1 MRPFNPKTMKQ
12 LINCLLLSLL
22 FSCSLLQKEPDF
34 ILENDHLKIG
44 WELREEG
51 YKISEVA
58 IKVEGKW
65 QTLPNTSGKYT
76 LIRAETRP
84 EERSEQPYQ
93 TTTGQKFPEE
103 IYKYQTEHWKEQV
116 NPVALNTAGETIE
129 FFPDEAQQIGENKV
143 QFKEKT
149 DWGTVMITWSLD
161 PKYPQ
166 DILIEEKLEVSRD
179 GYYSLSSPT
188 LLTIPEADLEWA
200 TVPGYFH
207 GNKLESNL
215 VLGYGYGNGVPSS
228 PIIFSEKT
236 TTTLSPIISSKL
248 GFTLALI
255 SNPELGRDPWKKDQL
270 THYDWNVGLSH
281 MNRNSELTPSL
292 YYPVLGQ
299 YESERKKG
307 ESVEFGF
314 RFSLSDRDWF
324 ETLNHAVY
332 NVFEFEKGLRLRKN
346 SQSLSSRL
354 NDMFGYLTDPVTSLW
369 RIENFE
375 GVKIGA
381 QAYLGGV
388 VGSDKDAMKNADYG
402 AMWMLANATGSSYLK
417 EKVLPFALN
426 FKLAQQQTS
435 EGFFQGAA
443 IGQYFLSK
451 PKIFVEE
458 WGKMVEPI
466 ALTYYIMLDIGNI
479 LLFEPENEE
488 LKNRL
493 NLGADLLLDW
503 QKEDG
508 SWAVAY
514 SREEEEIFL
523 ELKDFRPTFYGLLV
537 AYRILKDQKYLD
549 AAIRGADWYLENGV
563 KNGSFL
569 GVCGDMRYA
578 PDFATGQTA
587 QAFLDLFDLTG
598 EEKYQD
604 AAIQAAKIYTTY
616 IYTHPIPSQET
627 KTVNGKQVQDWE
639 IAQAGLSFE
648 HGGTLGS
655 ANFHGPILLASH
667 AGMFIRMHQLTG
679 ERIFADMARSAAI
692 GRHAFVDEKTGVAS
706 YYWKTMDNGPGPF
719 PHHAWWQIGW
729 ITDYLLAE
737 IEMRSNGNI
746 IFPRGFITPKVG
758 PHQSYG
764 FEAGKIFG
772 EKAVLKMVPD
782 AVSVSNPS
790 IEYVVASSEKGDKLW
805 ITLLNQENEIVNA
818 DLDIDFFA
826 LEGARVSGVKV
837 LDQSGNTKVQQKTIE
852 EWTASIPAF
861 GLVIFEFILE
871 TKP

>member
-1 MRPFNPKTMKQ
+1 M
-12 LINCLLLSLL
+12 
-22 FSCSLLQKEPDF
+22 
-34 ILENDHLKIG
+34 KIG
-44 WELREEG
+44 WKLEEEG

-65 QTLPNTSGKYT
+65 QTLPNPSGDYT
-76 LIRAETRP
+76 LIRSETKP
-84 EERSEQPYQ
+84 EEKSEQPYQ
-93 TTTGQKFPEE
+93 TTTGQNFPEE
-103 IYKYQTEHWKEQV
+103 IYKYQTEHWKKQV
-116 NPVALNTAGETIE
+116 NPVALNTAGESIM
-129 FFPDEAQQIGENKV
+129 FFPDEAQQIGENKIR
-143 QFKEKT
+143 FKEKT

-161 PKYPQ
+161 PKFPQ

-188 LLTIPEADLEWA
+188 LLIIPEADLQWA

-228 PIIFSEKT
+228 PIVFSEKT
-236 TTTLSPIISSKL
+236 ATTLSPIISSKQ

-255 SNPELGRDPWKKDQL
+255 SNPKLGRDPWKKDQL
-270 THYDWNVGLSH
+270 THNDWNVGLSH
-281 MNRNSELTPSL
+281 MNRKADLTPTL
-292 YYPVLGQ
+292 YYPVLGEF
-299 YESERKKG
+299 ESGRKTG

-332 NVFEFEKGLRLRKN
+332 DIFEFEKGLSLRKN
-346 SQSLSSRL
+346 KQSLSSRV
-354 NDMFGYLTDPVTSLW
+354 NDMYGYLTDSVTSLW
-369 RIENFE
+369 RVEDFE

-402 AMWMLANATGSSYLK
+402 AMWMLANASGSSYLK
-417 EKVLPFALN
+417 EKVLPYALN

-435 EGFFQGAA
+435 NGFFQGAA
-443 IGQYFLSK
+443 IGQYYLSK

-493 NLGADLLLDW
+493 KLGADLLLDW

-523 ELKDFRPTFYGLLV
+523 ELQDFRPTFYGLLV
-537 AYRILKDQKYLD
+537 AYRILKNQKYLD
-549 AAIRGADWYLENGV
+549 TAIRGADWYLENGV

-604 AAIQAAKIYTTY
+604 AAIQSAKIYTTY
-616 IYTHPIPSQET
+616 IYTHPIPSQEI

-679 ERIFADMARSAAI
+679 ERIFADMARAAAI
-692 GRHAFVDEKTGVAS
+692 GRHAFVDEKTSVAS
-706 YYWKTMDNGPGPF
+706 YYWKAMDNGAGPY
-719 PHHAWWQIGW
+719 PHHAWWQVGW

-737 IEMRSNGNI
+737 IELRSNGKI
-746 IFPRGFITPKVG
+746 KFPRGFITPKVG

-764 FEAGKIFG
+764 FAPGRIFG
-772 EKAVLKMVPD
+772 QKAFLKMIPD
-782 AVSVSNPS
+782 GVSVSNPS
-790 IEYVVASSEKGDKLW
+790 LEAVISKSVTGGKIWIALMNQSQQTESAELNVDLSLFRFSQLYEVKILDNKGETLEKLSLGSGWK
-805 ITLLNQENEIVNA
+805 V
-818 DLDIDFFA
+818 
-826 LEGARVSGVKV
+826 RVPSM
-837 LDQSGNTKVQQKTIE
+837 
-852 EWTASIPAF
+852 
-861 GLVIFEFILE
+861 GLVVLE
-871 TKP
+871 LSAKDIM